1 MNIVEKYFH
10 LLSEKSDYLV
20 KTFGN
25 LLVQLGVTYYVAL
38 KFTKVNFSFF
48 VFILIVLVDIA
59 IIYAIHATDN
69 MPLQFLMFLVFSFN
83 HGLFLK
89 LFTGN
94 NNKLMTDVV
103 KIVAVVFSTMF
114 ILGGFLL
121 AGGIQF
127 GFMTIVFMMIGLLIL
142 ITLVLFGEFVNPKS
156 LNWIYTLGIVLFAAF
171 IAIDTNFILQD
182 NYQKDHTPI
191 EASLKY
197 YLDILNLYNFVKG
210 KKRSTLR

>member
-1 MNIVEKYFH
+1 MNIVEKYFN

-20 KTFGN
+20 KTFAN

-48 VFILIVLVDIA
+48 MLILVVLVDIA
-59 IIYAIHATDN
+59 IIYAIHATDS
-69 MPLQFLMFLVFSFN
+69 MPLQFFLFLVFSFN

-94 NNKLMTDVV
+94 DTKMMTDVV
-103 KIVAVVFSTMF
+103 KIVAAVFSTMF
-114 ILGGFLL
+114 LLGGFLL
-121 AGGIQF
+121 VGGIQF
-127 GFMTIVFMMIGLLIL
+127 GYMTLLFMIISLLIL
-142 ITLVLFGEFVNPKS
+142 FVLLLFGMYVNPKS

-182 NYQKDHTPI
+182 KYQKDHTPI

-210 KKRSTLR
+210 KKSRRLR